1 MTLDFN
7 DNFEIIAL
15 NGVTGDCLTSDDV
28 DQNNWSQRLK
38 ENPPEPELTPEQVE
52 ALRQEHEGFLTQ
64 LEALAVQAIAKGYW
78 DEVYDHITCNAPE
91 TEDS

>member
-1 MTLDFN
+1 MTQTN
-7 DNFEIIAL
+7 DNFEILAF
-15 NGVTGDCLTSDDV
+15 NGVSGECLTTDDAKLEAIR
-28 DQNNWSQRLK
+28 QQH
-38 ENPPEPELTPEQVE
+38 EP
-52 ALRQEHEGFLTQ
+52 FLTQ

>member
-1 MTLDFN
+1 MTQTD
-7 DNFEIIAL
+7 DNFEILAL
-15 NGVTGDCLTSDDV
+15 NGVTGECLTSDDAKL
-28 DQNNWSQRLK
+28 D
-38 ENPPEPELTPEQVE
+38 
-52 ALRQEHEGFLTQ
+52 AIRQKNEVFLTQ